1 MITQLGIVDGDN
13 VTIAV
18 PKVSLFQRLTTKFA
32 IGQGLM
38 FLGLV
43 IAMAWSV
50 CLYVSF
56 SGGKLVQIQT
66 SSMQPVLPVGT
77 IVNLHP
83 IQASEIT
90 KGDIIGFYPPSPYP
104 HVLIVHE
111 VAAITTAGSDVSIT
125 TDGVAEHHN
134 DPWHLVVPSTATLGT
149 VVHTVTPN
157 LLHLLMFGIL
167 LAIVSYWI
175 GFRIRSIALV
185 KEDL

>member
-1 MITQLGIVDGDN
+1 MITQFSSVDGDN

-18 PKVSLFQRLTTKFA
+18 PKVSLLQRLTTKFA

-38 FLGLV
+38 FLGIV
-43 IAMAWSV
+43 IAMAWGV

-77 IVNLHP
+77 VVNLHP
-83 IQASEIT
+83 IQASQIA
-90 KGDIIGFYPPSPYP
+90 KGDIIAFYPPSPYP
-104 HVLIVHE
+104 HVLVVHE
-111 VAAITTAGSDVSIT
+111 VAATTTKGSNVSLST
-125 TDGVAEHHN
+125 RGVAENHN
-134 DPWHLVVPSTATLGT
+134 DPWQLTVPATATLGT

-157 LLHLLMFGIL
+157 LLHLLMFGVL

-175 GFRIRSIALV
+175 GFRIRSIALAD
-185 KEDL
+185 KDL